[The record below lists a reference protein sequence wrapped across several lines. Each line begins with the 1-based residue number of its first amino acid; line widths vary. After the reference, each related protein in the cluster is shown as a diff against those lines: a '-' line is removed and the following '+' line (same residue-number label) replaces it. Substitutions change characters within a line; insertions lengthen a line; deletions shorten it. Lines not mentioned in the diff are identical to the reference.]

1 MPVPALSLLAFLRRE
16 PPDWAKALVLLLFSW
31 VVTAQ
36 SRFHPDVPGR
46 ILGSLALFLLLILL
60 GSLGRR
66 IWAIALFLLVLLLA
80 AFFITLH
87 LYGPLSYDLVLALR
101 YTSTDESMGYVL
113 DLFKPGMVLLWS
125 CCTIACYIVLLRSRI
140 AMTNRY
146 AVGGIAL
153 ALIALPA
160 VRAWRAEVNWSNW
173 YKDKS
178 FIFSSV
184 PGKIAATLLHQFS
197 VVNELA
203 ASSERYRS
211 GYDWSAF
218 EDMRPARLNVIVIGE
233 SGRADFYDPNGF
245 GLFPLTPNIDSTYS
259 LNFTECLSP
268 ASTTISSLM
277 RVLFRTD
284 EAGNGIPEANLISLF
299 KARGART
306 FWISNQG
313 KLGLNDSPIA
323 SLALTCDSVLFLNKH
338 TYHSAHAGDQAMLPW
353 IEGVIGSAKDDA
365 RPTVIFVHM
374 LGQHPP
380 LDRTYG
386 DWDPPVKAEG
396 MVGQFMRSTRD
407 TDLFL
412 GALYTLVR
420 RCPDHRMFYFSDHG
434 LAYDH
439 KGDHFIHSDR
449 YRANFHVPFMIW
461 SDAMSRGRVSN
472 RPVSLMDFLRIVH
485 ALNGS
490 DTGALEP
497 LLPTLAPPT
506 SVFDSNNRRRLL
518 GKLASDRINL
528 AHGD

>member
-1 MPVPALSLLAFLRRE
+1 MPVPALSLPALLRRE
-16 PPDWAKALVLLLFSW
+16 LPNWAKVLVLLLFSW
-31 VVTAQ
+31 VVTDR
-36 SRFHPDVPGR
+36 SGFHPDIPGR
-46 ILGSLALFLLLILL
+46 ILGTVALLLLL
-60 GSLGRR
+60 LLVGSMGRR
-66 IWAIALFLLVLLLA
+66 IWSVVLFLLVLLLA
-80 AFFITLH
+80 AFFLTLY
-87 LYGPLSYDLVLALR
+87 LYGPLSYDLALALR
-101 YTSTDESMGYVL
+101 YTSVDESMGYVL
-113 DLFKPGMVLLWS
+113 DLFKPGMVLLWL
-125 CCTIACYIVLLRSRI
+125 CCAIACYVVLLRSRI
-140 AMTNRY
+140 AIANRW
-146 AVGGIAL
+146 AMGGVAL

-160 VRAWRAEVNWSNW
+160 VRAWRADVNWSNW

-203 ASSERYRS
+203 DHSERYRS
-211 GYDWSAF
+211 GHDWSAF
-218 EDMRPARLNVIVIGE
+218 EDMGPARLNVIVIGE

-259 LNFTECLSP
+259 FNFTDCLAP

-277 RVLFRTD
+277 RVLFLTD

-353 IEGVIGSAKDDA
+353 IKGVIGLAKDDP
-365 RPTVIFVHM
+365 RPTVIFIHM

-412 GALYTLVR
+412 GALYTMVR

-461 SDAMSRGRVSN
+461 SDARPRGRAIT
-472 RPVSLMDFLRIVH
+472 RPLSLMDLPRIVH
-485 ALNGS
+485 ALNVP
-490 DTGALEP
+490 DTSAFTP
-497 LLPTLAPPT
+497 LLRKLVPPT
-506 SVFDSNNRRRLL
+506 TVFDSNNGRRALEKL
-518 GKLASDRINL
+518 GTDRINL
-528 AHGD
+528 ANED